1 MRGVSGD
8 SSDIIAIEIA
18 LGQFYVEIL
27 DTDEYFDTDCE
38 LTPLDAWAK
47 PEEPL
52 STIQIGT
59 HIVGT
64 DISTGVYAGKAG
76 TDVLDSC
83 SWSRLSGV
91 SGEFSDI
98 IAIDNPQG
106 QFYVEIFDTDVYFN
120 TGCELTSLDA
130 WPKPEGP
137 LSTIQIG
144 THIVGTDISPGIYA
158 GKAGTDVLD
167 SCSWSRLS
175 GVSGE
180 FSDIIAIDNPQGQF
194 YVEIFDTDKYF
205 STSCV
210 LELDDSV
217 QPQGTNDA
225 EVGNA
230 LEMYDDNGDD
240 RITCAEARNHGIAPV
255 PRGHP
260 AYEFMRDADDDGMV
274 CES

>member
-1 MRGVSGD
+1 MSGEF
-8 SSDIIAIEIA
+8 SDIIAIDNPN
-18 LGQFYVEIL
+18 GQFYVEI
-27 DTDEYFDTDCE
+27 FDTDKYFNTGCE
-38 LTPLDAWAK
+38 LTPLDAWPK

-52 STIQIGT
+52 STIPIGT

-64 DISTGVYAGKAG
+64 DVSSGIYAGKAG

-83 SWSRLSGV
+83 SWRRLSGV
-91 SGEFSDI
+91 SGDISDV

-106 QFYVEIFDTDVYFN
+106 QFYVEIFDTDKYFN
-120 TGCELTSLDA
+120 TGCELTPLDA
-130 WPKPEGP
+130 WPQPEEP

-144 THIVGTDISPGIYA
+144 THIVGTDISPGIYV

-167 SCSWSRLS
+167 SCSWMRLS
-175 GVSGE
+175 GVSGDISE
-180 FSDIIAIDNPQGQF
+180 IIAIDNPQGQF
-194 YVEIFDTDKYF
+194 YVEIFDTDEYL

-230 LEMYDDNGDD
+230 LEMYDDNEDG
-240 RITCAEARNHGIAPV
+240 RITCAEARNHSIAPV
-255 PRGHP
+255 RRGHP
-260 AYEFMRDADDDGMV
+260 AYRFMRDADDDGIV
-274 CES
+274 CEG